1 MLPGRF
7 LYDSMFG
14 IDRMEDMSCDIYEK
28 DNVYHLE
35 MDIPGFTRDDIKIEC
50 HKGTITVSAE
60 KNVEKDESDEEK
72 KYIRRERKCGKYK
85 RSFYLGDIDEDS
97 IKAESFALE
106 ESGEYFKSC
115 GTNITP
121 VPFDCERASSQL

>member
-28 DNVYHLE
+28 DNTYHLE

-60 KNVEKDESDEEK
+60 KNVEKDESDEDK
-72 KYIRRERKCGKYK
+72 KYIRRERKYGKYK
-85 RSFYLGDIDEDS
+85 RSFYLGDIDEDL
-97 IKAESFALE
+97 IKAEFKNGTLLITATMKE
-106 ESGEYFKSC
+106 ESHKK
-115 GTNITP
+115 
-121 VPFDCERASSQL
+121 

>member
-28 DNVYHLE
+28 DNTYHLE

-97 IKAESFALE
+97 IKAEFKNGTLLITAPIKE
-106 ESGEYFKSC
+106 ESHKKE
-115 GTNITP
+115 ITIESE
-121 VPFDCERASSQL
+121 D

>member
-1 MLPGRF
+1 MLSGIF

-28 DNVYHLE
+28 DNTYHLE

-60 KNVEKDESDEEK
+60 KNVEKDESDEDK
-72 KYIRRERKCGKYK
+72 KYIRRERKYGKYK
-85 RSFYLGDIDEDS
+85 RSFYLGDIDEDL
-97 IKAESFALE
+97 IKAEFKNGTLLITAPIKE
-106 ESGEYFKSC
+106 ESHKKE
-115 GTNITP
+115 ITIESE
-121 VPFDCERASSQL
+121 D

>member
-28 DNVYHLE
+28 DNTYHLE

-50 HKGTITVSAE
+50 HE
-60 KNVEKDESDEEK
+60 DK
-72 KYIRRERKCGKYK
+72 KYIRRERKYGKYK
-85 RSFYLGDIDEDS
+85 RSFYLGDIDEDL
-97 IKAESFALE
+97 IKAEFKNGTLLITAPIKE
-106 ESGEYFKSC
+106 ESHKKE
-115 GTNITP
+115 ITIESE
-121 VPFDCERASSQL
+121 D